1 MVDGRW
7 SMDGWIR
14 AVCNRS
20 ARYSFFLLGDE
31 RKRLVSFRKQ
41 SYYSRETMRSFL
53 FSFVAFVSRRR
64 LRRDVSRL
72 GLFEKRAVELRVHLR
87 E

>member
-53 FSFVAFVSRRR
+53 FFVCRVR
-64 LRRDVSRL
+64 LAATATAGRFSAR
-72 GLFEKRAVELRVHLR
+72 FI
-87 E
+87 